1 LHCCWLKCGVDERGG
16 GDASFVRVEESAGD
30 EGSNGESCL
39 FGCLGWEVAR
49 KAEWDG
55 EFT

>member
-1 LHCCWLKCGVDERGG
+1 VDERGG